1 MSFININNKQANP
14 TATYSATVIREALL
28 SVETKNTAKVDTLV
42 KSIDHDLTLSEALE
56 FFTAKLSAMN
66 ALNVALINE
75 ETQKE
80 QDALEAK
87 HTFTTAV
94 DVIKLSESMMSEI
107 DILAQEAKDL
117 ADFAKTFFKE
127 YGDKIKKTA
136 DSMEWLEEL
145 YTSSIT
151 EALAINERSIN
162 KIQKEFT
169 EVTTAMAATVTSW
182 KEADGDTKSQL
193 LDKLKSLTSR
203 KKELV
208 AELDTAVMGKDKDA
222 VLTAVEESLVN
233 EAKFFRLPKQLNA
246 MWELKNSVDYIVG
259 KHDNGDDYNPADMKT
274 IEEFI
279 KKIKQ
284 SAKAFKDA
292 EEVKGTVYESV
303 VNEAKFNKKSLMKA
317 MKKDDGMIQL
327 GNGQEYIIYA
337 YDNGNDD
344 NDAMWGDKTIF
355 GLDQDGEEHE
365 IEYSDIVSY
374 NESVVTEANDMSAK
388 KLSKYTGFKE
398 VEYEGAVYAFKSKE
412 LGKMQ
417 FQAEPSFTTIDGNF
431 RDDELNI
438 EVDRNMANVAH
449 AKVLGQI
456 RGYKNIIA
464 FLKGGGAEKYES
476 GNLKEIERYL
486 KKFDFKS
493 ISESVVNEAKPAGLS
508 KEETLEVA
516 QKFAD
521 ALAEVDGV
529 KVTVNMET
537 LEEDSFDLDYDG
549 TEFDGGSY
557 NINADGSV
565 VNMAVRKQPTVGTK
579 DDDVKTIVKFM
590 KKHYGKLA
598 KNESAIT
605 DLVANNE
612 ILDLV
617 DSIHAIIKELKKDP
631 SKDSKK
637 TSKLYNDAK
646 PLISKLHSLMESLE
660 VYEKAK
666 PYAAAILDLLNAV
679 EKAGNFENIGKELK
693 AAGYE
698 FEFEDNKNNPAYKVK
713 HDGSTFAIANK
724 KYWGRGYRAIEKK
737 VGDIAIGWVFPNDT
751 YNEST
756 ITEGKADY
764 MARYEDTNINLKK
777 GYKHLNDE
785 ELNQI
790 YLEIG
795 ELIAD
800 NKLKVKDATFTFEA
814 EEAPSWGNLI
824 ERINYKLNEDLRRD
838 LKSYI
843 KKNEDELYQL
853 ADDDNWDI
861 IYNNLR
867 GEFDIKEGTKEDKE
881 MIETFRFLF

>member
-94 DVIKLSESMMSEI
+94 NVIKLSESMMSEI

-117 ADFAKTFFKE
+117 ADFTKTFFKE

-169 EVTTAMAATVTSW
+169 EVTTAMAVTVTSW
-182 KEADGDTKSQL
+182 KEAEGDTKSQL

-203 KKELV
+203 KKELI
-208 AELDTAVMGKDKDA
+208 AELDTAVMGKDRDA
-222 VLTAVEESLVN
+222 VLTAVEESVVTEGDKNGMLYYEVAKEVLKDQKIKLHPAHIESMLDKMESDGHLKYDAMYTKSAKKDI
-233 EAKFFRLPKQLNA
+233 EAAIDKVGKK
-246 MWELKNSVDYIVG
+246 ELKSY
-259 KHDNGDDYNPADMKT
+259 
-274 IEEFI
+274 
-279 KKIKQ
+279 
-284 SAKAFKDA
+284 
-292 EEVKGTVYESV
+292 VY
-303 VNEAKFNKKSLMKA
+303 
-317 MKKDDGMIQL
+317 
-327 GNGQEYIIYA
+327 
-337 YDNGNDD
+337 
-344 NDAMWGDKTIF
+344 
-355 GLDQDGEEHE
+355 
-365 IEYSDIVSY
+365 
-374 NESVVTEANDMSAK
+374 ESVVTEAK
-388 KLSKYTGFKE
+388 
-398 VEYEGAVYAFKSKE
+398 
-412 LGKMQ
+412 
-417 FQAEPSFTTIDGNF
+417 
-431 RDDELNI
+431 R
-438 EVDRNMANVAH
+438 
-449 AKVLGQI
+449 
-456 RGYKNIIA
+456 
-464 FLKGGGAEKYES
+464 
-476 GNLKEIERYL
+476 
-486 KKFDFKS
+486 
-493 ISESVVNEAKPAGLS
+493 AGLT
-508 KEETLEVA
+508 KDETLKVA
-516 QKFAD
+516 QKYAD
-521 ALAEVDGV
+521 AIAEVDGV

-598 KNESAIT
+598 KNESAVNEAVKEVVLSNEILDFLEERGILKASDAQKVHKDLTAFLKEKGINESVVTEAFYRLSKDVIGDELYAASQNLTNFYDRAAAGNDVDAGVIDTIIKELNTVKKAIKKFNGAEEVKGTAYESTIT
-605 DLVANNE
+605 EADNTE

-617 DSIHAIIKELKKDP
+617 DHIHEIIKDLKED
-631 SKDSKK
+631 STKDSKK
-637 TSKLYNDAK
+637 TSKLFNDSK
-646 PLISKLHSLMESLE
+646 PLIARLHSL
-660 VYEKAK
+660 
-666 PYAAAILDLLNAV
+666 V
-679 EKAGNFENIGKELK
+679 EGLTN
-693 AAGYE
+693 
-698 FEFEDNKNNPAYKVK
+698 
-713 HDGSTFAIANK
+713 
-724 KYWGRGYRAIEKK
+724 
-737 VGDIAIGWVFPNDT
+737 
-751 YNEST
+751 
-756 ITEGKADY
+756 EGKDDY
-764 MARYEDTNINLKK
+764 VARYIDTNINLKK

-814 EEAPSWGNLI
+814 EETPSWGNLI

-843 KKNEDELYQL
+843 KKNEDELNQL

>member
-1 MSFININNKQANP
+1 MSFININSKQANP

-94 DVIKLSESMMSEI
+94 NVIKLSESMMSEI

-117 ADFAKTFFKE
+117 ADFTKTFFKE

-169 EVTTAMAATVTSW
+169 EVTTAMAVTVTSW
-182 KEADGDTKSQL
+182 KEAEGDTKSQL

-203 KKELV
+203 KKELI
-208 AELDTAVMGKDKDA
+208 AELDTAVMGKDRDA
-222 VLTAVEESLVN
+222 VLTAVEES
-233 EAKFFRLPKQLNA
+233 
-246 MWELKNSVDYIVG
+246 
-259 KHDNGDDYNPADMKT
+259 
-274 IEEFI
+274 
-279 KKIKQ
+279 
-284 SAKAFKDA
+284 
-292 EEVKGTVYESV
+292 
-303 VNEAKFNKKSLMKA
+303 
-317 MKKDDGMIQL
+317 
-327 GNGQEYIIYA
+327 
-337 YDNGNDD
+337 
-344 NDAMWGDKTIF
+344 
-355 GLDQDGEEHE
+355 
-365 IEYSDIVSY
+365 
-374 NESVVTEANDMSAK
+374 VVTESKFANKDEVTVKQLADLKRDIAK
-388 KLSKYTGFKE
+388 INKNIKVYISTHPVTKGELSI
-398 VEYEGAVYAFKSKE
+398 E
-412 LGKMQ
+412 LG
-417 FQAEPSFTTIDGNF
+417 ADHDN
-431 RDDELNI
+431 DDEI
-438 EVDRNMANVAH
+438 D
-449 AKVLGQI
+449 QI
-456 RGYKNIIA
+456 NS
-464 FLKGGGAEKYES
+464 L
-476 GNLKEIERYL
+476 L
-486 KKFDFKS
+486 KKHTGDHRTGSMFGES
-493 ISESVVNEAKPAGLS
+493 IVTEAKRAGLS
-508 KEETLEVA
+508 KEETLKVA

-521 ALAEVDGV
+521 AIAEVDGV
-529 KVTVNMET
+529 KVTVNMKT

-598 KNESAIT
+598 KNESVVTEAFYRLSKDVIGDELYAASQNLTNFYDRAAAGNDVDAGVIDTIIKELNTVKKAIKKFNGT
-605 DLVANNE
+605 EEVKGTAYESTITEADNTE

-617 DSIHAIIKELKKDP
+617 DHIHEIIKELKED
-631 SKDSKK
+631 STKDSKK
-637 TSKLYNDAK
+637 TSKLFNDSK
-646 PLISKLHSLMESLE
+646 PLVARLHSL
-660 VYEKAK
+660 
-666 PYAAAILDLLNAV
+666 V
-679 EKAGNFENIGKELK
+679 EGLTN
-693 AAGYE
+693 
-698 FEFEDNKNNPAYKVK
+698 
-713 HDGSTFAIANK
+713 
-724 KYWGRGYRAIEKK
+724 
-737 VGDIAIGWVFPNDT
+737 
-751 YNEST
+751 
-756 ITEGKADY
+756 EGKADY
-764 MARYEDTNINLKK
+764 MARYKDTNINLKK
-777 GYKHLNDE
+777 AYNHLNDE
-785 ELNQI
+785 ELNQL

-814 EEAPSWGNLI
+814 EETLSWGNLI
-824 ERINYKLNEDLRRD
+824 ERINYKLNEDLRSD

-843 KKNEDELYQL
+843 KKNEDELNKL
-853 ADDDNWDI
+853 ADDDNWDM
-861 IYNNLR
+861 IYNNIR
-867 GEFDIKEGTKEDKE
+867 ADFDIKEGTKEDKE